1 MKNAII
7 TGAAGFVGRHTV
19 DEFLAQGIEVL
30 AVGRGECPAGF
41 SERAGLS
48 YLRCDVREQQSLLE
62 AIPRGRYDTFVH
74 LAWAGSAG
82 GQRADCALQM
92 ENAITAAEC
101 VKAAKALGCQRFV
114 CAGSIMEAEVEAA
127 VHTQGSRPALP
138 YIYGMGKLASHCF
151 CKAVAAD
158 VGIDLVWCVITNA
171 YGAGELSPR
180 FINTT
185 LRKMIKGEPLTFT
198 AATQNYDF
206 VYITE
211 VARALYQASCNGKP
225 FFEYVIGS
233 GKARPLKEY
242 ILQMRDVCAPKS
254 VPQFGSVPFTGTSLP
269 LEAFSIEQLAADT
282 GFAPQ
287 VSFAEGVAKTAK
299 WLCDIDGRKEEMD
312 NARL

>member
-1 MKNAII
+1 MKAAII

-19 DEFLAQGIEVL
+19 DEFLAQGVEVL
-30 AVGRGECPAGF
+30 AVGRGECPTGF
-41 SERAGLS
+41 SGREGLS
-48 YLRCDVREQQSLLE
+48 YLRCDVRKQQRLLE
-62 AIPRGRYDTFVH
+62 AIPQGRYDTFVH

-82 GQRADCALQM
+82 GQRADCALQV

-101 VKAAKALGCQRFV
+101 VKVAQTLGCQRFV
-114 CAGSIMEAEVEAA
+114 CASSIAELESETA
-127 VHTQGSRPALP
+127 VHTQGSRPDAH
-138 YIYGMGKLASHCF
+138 YFYGAGKLASHCL
-151 CKAVAAD
+151 CKLAAAD

-206 VYITE
+206 VYITD
-211 VARALYQASCNGKP
+211 VARALYQASCKGKP

-233 GKARPLKEY
+233 GRARPLKEY
-242 ILQMRDVCAPKS
+242 ILAMRDVCAPNAQ
-254 VPQFGSVPFTGTSLP
+254 PLFGSVPFTGTSLP

-287 VSFAEGVAKTAK
+287 VSFADGVAKTAQ
-299 WLCDIDGRKEEMD
+299 WLCDIDGAQGG
-312 NARL
+312 NG